1 MPTLKR
7 VSKDRRVDINDE
19 VVKASVNI
27 DDGCD
32 LTAYLNRQAKANYQL
47 SKGIYEPPPA
57 RPKVAAVKIEP
68 KKKAR
73 KRGYQVVQKA
83 TGAV

>member
-1 MPTLKR
+1 MKR
-7 VSKDRRVDINDE
+7 VSKDRLVDINDE
-19 VVKASVNI
+19 LVKSSVHI

-32 LTAYLNRQAKANYQL
+32 WTAYLNWQAKANYRL

-83 TGAV
+83 ISAV